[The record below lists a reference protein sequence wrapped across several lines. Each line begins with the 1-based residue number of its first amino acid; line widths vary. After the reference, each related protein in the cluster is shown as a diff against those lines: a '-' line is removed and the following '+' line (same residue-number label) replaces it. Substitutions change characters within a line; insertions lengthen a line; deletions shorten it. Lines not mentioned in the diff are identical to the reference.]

1 MDTETTLR
9 KPNDIFH
16 SLPKVDLHRHLEG
29 SLRLRTLLEVGR
41 AHGLDLPNT
50 NLLRHLVQVR
60 QDEPLTIENFLSKFR
75 TLRLFYKSPDVIGR
89 LAREAVVDAAEDN
102 IRYLELRFT
111 PAALQ
116 ASEGFP
122 LGEVMDWVIAGVRQA
137 EQQTGITTRLIASV
151 NRHESLQLAE
161 EVVRLA
167 ADRIDQGIVAVDLAG
182 NEASFSAMIFAG
194 VFREA
199 RQAGLRITCHAGEW
213 GGPENITEAITS
225 LGAERIGHGVRVLQD
240 PSVTALA
247 RERGTVFEVCIT
259 SNYQS
264 GVFSAIDVHPLPRML
279 AHRLK
284 VTINS
289 DDPQISD
296 IRLSGEFKL
305 AHESLGLNFGQLHAC
320 LLTAARAAF
329 LPTEERQRLENDLT
343 RHFALK

>member
-50 NLLRHLVQVR
+50 NLLRDLVQIR
-60 QDEPLTIENFLSKFR
+60 YDEPLTHENFLAKFR
-75 TLRLFYKSPDVIGR
+75 TLRLFYKSPDIIGR
-89 LAREAVVDAAEDN
+89 LAREAVLDAAEDN

-111 PAALQ
+111 PAALK
-116 ASEGFP
+116 AAEGFP
-122 LGEVMDWVIAGVRQA
+122 LGEVMDWVIAGVRQG
-137 EQQTGITTRLIASV
+137 EEQTGILTRLIASV
-151 NRHESLQLAE
+151 NRHESPQMAE
-161 EVVRLA
+161 EVVQLA
-167 ADRIDQGIVAVDLAG
+167 AERIDQGIVGIDLAG
-182 NEASFSAMIFAG
+182 DEANHSALMFAG

-225 LGAERIGHGVRVLQD
+225 LGAERIGHGVRVVQD
-240 PSVTALA
+240 PAVVALA
-247 RERGTVFEVCIT
+247 RERGAVFEVCIT

-264 GVFSAIDVHPLPRML
+264 GVVSDIDLHPIPRMI
-279 AHRLK
+279 AHGLK

-296 IRLSGEFKL
+296 IRLSGEFRL
-305 AHESLGLNFGQLHAC
+305 AHESLGLTFEQLRTC
-320 LLTAARAAF
+320 LLTALRGAF
-329 LPTEERQRLENDLT
+329 LPADERQRLEAMLIRD
-343 RHFALK
+343 FPLK